1 MVPEPAT
8 ILLVENGE
16 ILRPLLAEILQ
27 REGYTV
33 LAANDAGEALP
44 IWERYRERIAL
55 IVTDVVM
62 PGMSG
67 KELVERLR
75 LLRPEVKVIYI
86 SGYESSLLATGNKFG
101 PGAVFLQKPFRP
113 AELIKLVREVLTS

>member
-1 MVPEPAT
+1 MTPNPGT

-16 ILRPLLAEILQ
+16 ILRPLLVEILQ
-27 REGYTV
+27 REGHEV
-33 LAANDAGEALP
+33 LAAKDAGEALP
-44 IWERYRERIAL
+44 IWDQHSGRINL

-75 LLRPEVKVIYI
+75 SLRPEVKVIYI
-86 SGYESSLLATGNKFG
+86 SGYESSLLSTDNKFG
-101 PGAVFLQKPFRP
+101 PEAVFLQKPFRP
-113 AELIKLVREVLTS
+113 AELIQLVREALES

>member
-1 MVPEPAT
+1 MTPPSVT

-16 ILRPLLAEILQ
+16 ILRPLLVEILQ
-27 REGYTV
+27 REGYEV
-33 LAANDAGEALP
+33 LAANDAEEALP
-44 IWERYRERIAL
+44 IWDQHRDRIDL

-75 LLRPEVKVIYI
+75 SLRPEVKVIYI
-86 SGYESSLLATGNKFG
+86 SGYESNLLATGDKFG
-101 PGAVFLQKPFRP
+101 PGSVFLQKPFRP
-113 AELIKLVREVLTS
+113 AELIQLVREVLAS

>member
-1 MVPEPAT
+1 MIPHPVN

-16 ILRPLLAEILQ
+16 ILRPLLVEILQ
-27 REGYTV
+27 REGYAV
-33 LAANDAGEALP
+33 LSANDAGEALS
-44 IWERYRERIAL
+44 IWDQHQERIDL

-75 LLRPEVKVIYI
+75 LLQPGVKVIYI
-86 SGYESSLLATGNKFG
+86 SGYESNLLATGNKFG
-101 PGAVFLQKPFRP
+101 PRAVFLQKPFRP
-113 AELIKLVREVLTS
+113 AELIQLVREVLAS

>member
-1 MVPEPAT
+1 MAPHPGT

-16 ILRPLLAEILQ
+16 ILRPLLVEILQ
-27 REGYTV
+27 REGHEV
-33 LAANDAGEALP
+33 LAAKDASEALP
-44 IWERYRERIAL
+44 IWDQHSGRINL

-75 LLRPEVKVIYI
+75 SLRPEVKVIYI
-86 SGYESSLLATGNKFG
+86 SGYESNLLATDNKFG
-101 PGAVFLQKPFRP
+101 PEAVFLQKPFRP
-113 AELIKLVREVLTS
+113 AELIHLVREALAP